1 MTQGKPLP
9 ANLVQRYADWK
20 ATKFVKNKAL
30 YQQLAEEGQHPQAMV
45 ISCCDSRVHAT
56 AFFGDD
62 PGAFFIHRNI
72 ANLVPPYKTD
82 GDQHGT
88 SAAIEYAVSV
98 LKVAH
103 IIILGH
109 SGCGGVYGCYQMCNG
124 DAPDL
129 EQKSSFVGRW
139 VDILRPGYERVAGK
153 GSTEEQIAAL
163 EREGILLSME
173 NLMGFPFVRDAV
185 TADTLSIHGM
195 WTNIVDGSLFH
206 FDGTAFVPV
215 AEKG

>member
-20 ATKFVKNKAL
+20 TTKFVKNKAL
-30 YQQLAEEGQHPQAMV
+30 YKQLAEEGQHPQAMV

-56 AFFGDD
+56 ALFGDD

-72 ANLVPPYKTD
+72 ANLVPPYKPD

-88 SAAIEYAVSV
+88 SAAIEYAVCA

-109 SGCGGVYGCYQMCNG
+109 SGCGGVKGCYQMCNG
-124 DAPDL
+124 DAPEL

-153 GSTEEQIAAL
+153 GSTAEQITAL
-163 EREGILLSME
+163 EREGVLLSME

-185 TADTLSIHGM
+185 TADRLTIHGM
-195 WTNIVDGSLFH
+195 WTNIGDGSLLH

-215 AEKG
+215 AENS